1 MLNHLE
7 RAIDRVLPPSGHPA
21 SRSGPVVELVAKLV
35 ATRGQAR
42 GIHVRLVQVDVT
54 ICVND
59 GNVVAQP
66 PSIELRM
73 GQNPSNSVLLMS
85 DGLWR
90 REPTRVI
97 LANSDLQELILLNIL
112 KLVRRCDDLS
122 CTSSVVVAAVVRDNR
137 TASDEVVV
145 SVENETG
152 PGKLSRARL
161 SVLEIARR
169 CGEVSRSALFP

>member
-7 RAIDRVLPPSGHPA
+7 GAIDRVLPPSGHPA
-21 SRSGPVVELVAKLV
+21 SHPGPVVELVAKLV

-85 DGLWR
+85 ESLWR

-97 LANSDLQELILLNIL
+97 LANSDLQEP
-112 KLVRRCDDLS
+112 KGS
-122 CTSSVVVAAVVRDNR
+122 C
-137 TASDEVVV
+137 
-145 SVENETG
+145 ET
-152 PGKLSRARL
+152 KKNYFFS
-161 SVLEIARR
+161 
-169 CGEVSRSALFP
+169 

>member
-73 GQNPSNSVLLMS
+73 GQNPSNCVLLVS
-85 DGLWR
+85 HGLRR

-97 LANSDLQELILLNIL
+97 LANSDLQEPTGSCETKKINIFSHE
-112 KLVRRCDDLS
+112 V
-122 CTSSVVVAAVVRDNR
+122 
-137 TASDEVVV
+137 EVV
-145 SVENETG
+145 E
-152 PGKLSRARL
+152 
-161 SVLEIARR
+161 
-169 CGEVSRSALFP
+169 

>member
-7 RAIDRVLPPSGHPA
+7 RAIDRVLAPSGHPA
-21 SRSGPVVELVAKLV
+21 SRAGPVVELVAKLV

-42 GIHVRLVQVDVT
+42 GIHVRLVHVDVT

-85 DGLWR
+85 ESLWR

-97 LANSDLQELILLNIL
+97 LANSDLQEP
-112 KLVRRCDDLS
+112 KGS
-122 CTSSVVVAAVVRDNR
+122 CETKKTIFSHEV
-137 TASDEVVV
+137 EVV
-145 SVENETG
+145 E
-152 PGKLSRARL
+152 
-161 SVLEIARR
+161 
-169 CGEVSRSALFP
+169 

>member
-1 MLNHLE
+1 MVQGTLQLVVAAVVLNERKVNLVLDELEGAVHLIL
-7 RAIDRVLPPSGHPA
+7 APSGHPA

-42 GIHVRLVQVDVT
+42 GVHVRLVQVDVT

-90 REPTRVI
+90 REPTGVI
-97 LANSDLQELILLNIL
+97 LANSDLQEPTG
-112 KLVRRCDDLS
+112 S
-122 CTSSVVVAAVVRDNR
+122 C
-137 TASDEVVV
+137 
-145 SVENETG
+145 ET
-152 PGKLSRARL
+152 KN
-161 SVLEIARR
+161 
-169 CGEVSRSALFP
+169 

>member
-21 SRSGPVVELVAKLV
+21 SRAGPVVELVAKLV

-90 REPTRVI
+90 REPTGVI
-97 LANSDLQELILLNIL
+97 LANSDLQEPRGSCETKKL
-112 KLVRRCDDLS
+112 KYFFS
-122 CTSSVVVAAVVRDNR
+122 
-137 TASDEVVV
+137 
-145 SVENETG
+145 
-152 PGKLSRARL
+152 
-161 SVLEIARR
+161 
-169 CGEVSRSALFP
+169 